1 MKRAEQKGCQVYVYG
16 NYLPYLVEE
25 GRNSYLDDSAPIEV
39 TGEAKLLDI
48 DEDRAV
54 FEIEGEV
61 TVQWL
66 NGLRAVEHEEV
77 FRF

>member
-16 NYLPYLVEE
+16 NYLPYFVEN
-25 GRNSYLDDSAPIEV
+25 GNYLDDSAPIEV
-39 TGEAKLLDI
+39 LGNSKLLDI